1 MLIGLTG
8 RIAAGK
14 GVVKE
19 FLEKKGFEYYT
30 FSDVVRE
37 EAGKLGIEIT
47 RKNLQDLGNDY
58 RIKFGAGIW
67 AKKIIKKL
75 DLFYNYVIDGIRNP
89 AEINELKNIELKK
102 ISKFYLIA
110 LDAPQKIRYQR
121 VIQRNKLSDPK
132 TWEGFLEI
140 DERDFGKDEP
150 EYGQQVEKCMK
161 MADYFISNG
170 FALKTFEKQIEKVY
184 NKILKNTKW

>member
-1 MLIGLTG
+1 MLIGLTS

-14 GVVKE
+14 GVIKD
-19 FLEKKGFEYYT
+19 FLEKKGFEYHT

-67 AKKIIKKL
+67 AKKIIEKL

-89 AEINELKNIELKK
+89 AEIIELKK
-102 ISKFYLIA
+102 IPKFYLIA
-110 LDAPQKIRYQR
+110 LDAPQRIRYER
-121 VIQRNKLSDPK
+121 VIQRAKPSDPK
-132 TWEGFLEI
+132 DWDGFLEI
-140 DERDFGKDEP
+140 DERDFGKNEP
-150 EYGQQVEKCMK
+150 EYGQQVQKCMK

-170 FALKTFEKQIEKVY
+170 FALKSFEKQIEKVY
-184 NKILKNTKW
+184 NEILKNAKW